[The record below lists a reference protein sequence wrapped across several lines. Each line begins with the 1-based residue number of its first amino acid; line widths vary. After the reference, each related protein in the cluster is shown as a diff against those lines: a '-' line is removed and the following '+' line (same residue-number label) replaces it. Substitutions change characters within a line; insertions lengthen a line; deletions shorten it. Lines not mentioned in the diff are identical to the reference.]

1 MRSKSSKRRI
11 IWIVVTVLVLATLA
25 TTGGLVARQR
35 ARADSSPAASEVA
48 TAFVGTLS
56 AEASASG
63 QLLPR
68 REASLSFASPGKVE
82 EVFVQVGDVVAA
94 GSVLAQLERDAL
106 ERALRNAQQTLTIRE
121 ANLRELRTGPS
132 DEDRAAA
139 EAAVASARTQVEDL
153 LAGAREEDLAAAQA
167 AVASARAQLDDLLAG
182 PSVEE
187 RVRAQAALASAE
199 ALLEVEAE
207 RLAARDAQVTVARQQ
222 LDIATIQLEDARYF
236 YDALK
241 NDWQHKDYADYSPEA
256 EALKDAQAAYDV
268 ALARYNLSL
277 ANINDTAYRS
287 AQAQVAQAKANLDAL
302 TEEKTVEIA
311 AAREQLAQ
319 TQLALSRLTE
329 DKTAQIAS
337 ARSQLA
343 QTEANLENLLEDT
356 APEQIAIAE
365 AQVEQARISVADA
378 EARLDE
384 ATLVAPFAGAVTAV
398 NVAVGEWAT
407 ALAVELVDTSSLEV
421 VVDVD
426 EVDIGQVAV
435 GTETLVSLEAWPDT
449 QFRGEVVAVAP
460 RGSAQSEVVTYQV
473 HIRLSPGDLP
483 IRTGMTANAQLI
495 TAQRDHVL
503 LAPNRAITADRQAG
517 KYYVYRLDGDT
528 VTKTEVTIG
537 LRDDSYTE
545 IRSGLSEGDEVA
557 LNYEEDGFPFGPQVA
572 HP

>member
-1 MRSKSSKRRI
+1 MRSKSIKRRI

-25 TTGGLVARQR
+25 TAGGLVARQR
-35 ARADSSPAASEVA
+35 ARADGSPATSEVA

-63 QLLPR
+63 QMLPR
-68 REASLSFASPGKVE
+68 REATLSFASPGKVE
-82 EVFVQVGDVVAA
+82 EVFAQVGDVVEA

-132 DEDRAAA
+132 DDDVAAA
-139 EAAVASARTQVEDL
+139 ESAVASARTQLEDL
-153 LAGAREEDLAAAQA
+153 LAGAREEELAAAQA
-167 AVASARAQLDDLLAG
+167 AVASAHAQLDDLLAG
-182 PSVEE
+182 PSLEE
-187 RVRAQAALASAE
+187 RVRAQAALTSAE

-207 RLAARDAQVTVARQQ
+207 RVAARDAQITVARQQ
-222 LDIATIQLEDARYF
+222 LDVAAIQLEDARYF
-236 YDALK
+236 YNALK
-241 NDWQHKDYADYSPEA
+241 NDWQHKDYADHSPEA

-277 ANINDTAYRS
+277 ANINDTAHRS

-319 TQLALSRLTE
+319 AQLALSRLTE
-329 DKTAQIAS
+329 DKTVQIAS

-343 QTEANLENLLEDT
+343 QAEANLSSLAAGVTE
-356 APEQIAIAE
+356 EQFAIAE
-365 AQVEQARISVADA
+365 AQAAQARISVANA
-378 EARLDE
+378 QTRLEE
-384 ATLVAPFAGAVTAV
+384 ATLVAPCGGAVTAV
-398 NVAVGEWAT
+398 HVAVGGWA
-407 ALAVELVDTSSLEV
+407 AGPAVELVDTSSLEV
-421 VVDVD
+421 VLNVD

-435 GTETLVSLEAWPDT
+435 GIETIVSLEAWPD
-449 QFRGEVVAVAP
+449 QEFHGEVVTIAP
-460 RGSAQSEVVTYQV
+460 RGSADGEIVTYEV
-473 HIRLSPGDLP
+473 YIRLSTGDLP
-483 IRTGMTANAQLI
+483 IRMGMTANARLI
-495 TAQRDHVL
+495 TSARRDVL
-503 LAPNRAITADRQAG
+503 LVSNRAITADRQAG
-517 KYYVYRLDGDT
+517 KYYVYRVDGDT